1 MRDLHAHAAN
11 PPVHSRLL
19 QVEEALPRVL
29 EAFQPLVDALLVE
42 REAVHLVGG
51 VVRDALLARS
61 APITDLDVALEP
73 PVLPLARR
81 IADRLGWAY
90 FPLDAER
97 DVARLVH
104 RGPDGRELICD
115 LAALRGS
122 LAEDLL
128 ARDFTINALAATV
141 ERDGRWSLVD
151 VCDGVADLAA
161 RRLRRVTETSL
172 VEDPVRLLRA
182 VRLAGQLDFTLEE
195 ATAQQI
201 RALAPTVTHTSTE
214 RVRDELWKVLATPT
228 PQRCVEQA
236 HALGLLAE
244 VLPEAAD
251 LDGVEQG
258 PPHHLDVYRHT
269 LLAVE
274 HAAALR
280 AWLKNAAVHLPAGV
294 EAPLAPWQTELRAHF
309 AQELAHGHTRADWLV
324 WHALLHDWGKPYT
337 RSEEG
342 VGDKRRIRFLGHE
355 ALSATLAARRL
366 EALRFARREV
376 DVAARVAAAHM
387 RPHQLSA
394 SFGPDPV
401 SRRAA
406 YRFFRA
412 AAVGSPEDATGLDV
426 LLLALADGLA
436 IGATRTPLWSRLAN
450 CVGGLLEFYFR
461 QRLAGGPPLVDGHTL
476 MAQLDLEPGPQVG
489 RLLAAIA
496 EAQAAGEITDQEEA
510 LALARALLETGRAA
524 P

>member
-1 MRDLHAHAAN
+1 MDAMMRDQHVHPAPSLVDSGF
-11 PPVHSRLL
+11 PPL
-19 QVEEALPRVL
+19 EEALPRAL
-29 EAFQPLVDALLVE
+29 AAFQPLLDALLTE
-42 REAVHLVGG
+42 RPAVHLVGG
-51 VVRDALLARS
+51 VVRDALLARP

-104 RGPDGRELICD
+104 RAPDGRELICD

-128 ARDFTINALAATV
+128 ARDFTVNALAATLA
-141 ERDGRWSLVD
+141 RDGRWSLVD
-151 VCDGVADLAA
+151 VCDGVTDLAA
-161 RRLRRVTETSL
+161 RRLRRVTEKSL
-172 VEDPVRLLRA
+172 VEDPIRLLRA
-182 VRLAGQLDFTLEE
+182 VRLAGQLGFTIEE

-201 RALAPTVTHTSTE
+201 RALAPTVAHTSTE
-214 RVRDELWKVLATPT
+214 RVRDELWKLLAAPA
-228 PQRCVEQA
+228 PHESVEQA
-236 HALGLLAE
+236 RALGLLAE

-269 LLAVE
+269 LLAVA
-274 HAAALR
+274 HAAELR
-280 AWLKNAAVHLPAGV
+280 AWLKNADADLPAEV
-294 EAPLAPWQTELRAHF
+294 EALLEPRQAELRAHF

-324 WHALLHDWGKPYT
+324 WHALFHDWGKPYT
-337 RSEEG
+337 RSEEAA
-342 VGDKRRIRFLGHE
+342 GDTRRIRFLGHE
-355 ALSATLAARRL
+355 TVSATLAARRL

-376 DVAARVAAAHM
+376 QVAVRVAEAHM

-394 SFGPDPV
+394 SFPHGSV

-412 AAVGSPEDATGLDV
+412 AAVGRPEDATGLDV

-436 IGATRTPLWSRLAN
+436 TGATRTLLWTQLVA
-450 CVGGLLEFYFR
+450 CVGDLLDFFFR
-461 QRLAGGPPLVDGHTL
+461 RQLAAGPPLVDGRTL
-476 MAQLDLEPGPQVG
+476 MAQLDLTPGPQVG

-496 EAQAAGEITDQEEA
+496 EAQAAGEIADQEQA
-510 LALARALLETGRAA
+510 LALARSLLG
-524 P
+524 